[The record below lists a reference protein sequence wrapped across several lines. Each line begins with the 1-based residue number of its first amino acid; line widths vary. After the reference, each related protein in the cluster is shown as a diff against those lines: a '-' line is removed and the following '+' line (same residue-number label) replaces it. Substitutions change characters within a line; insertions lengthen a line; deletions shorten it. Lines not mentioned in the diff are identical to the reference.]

1 MSMIYISIDPSE
13 DIMIENIYCNSRL
26 SRNVKETFILV
37 NVCVTLLSKKIVT

>member
-13 DIMIENIYCNSRL
+13 DIMRKYYCNSRL

-37 NVCVTLLSKKIVT
+37 NVCVTPLSKKIVT